1 MLDTE
6 TAPAMH
12 ALCADDRSRM
22 SEYRRHLQHASDR
35 DDIAS
40 CLLGIREW
48 LDIEEVMLFSST
60 LSYADHQIVGVGYDP
75 AWMNLYMREGFAHVD
90 PIINEIFLGNRFFSR
105 GPLIK
110 PFGSL
115 LRSRS
120 VGTLFRRL
128 AEAALD
134 FGRPA
139 HGHVG
144 GMVDGGRFMLLSAP
158 ASASPNNARVGV
170 ILGALFPSMMDA
182 MSQLSL
188 RAPDVP
194 QLSLREI
201 HLLKLLADGLIDAE
215 IAAALGISTAT
226 VRFHMQNLFQ
236 KLQARNRCHV
246 IALAYRYGYLSVARL
261 QS

>member
-6 TAPAMH
+6 TAPATD
-12 ALCADDRSRM
+12 ALCAYDRALLSD
-22 SEYRRHLQHASDR
+22 YHQHLQHASDR
-35 DDIAS
+35 DGIAA
-40 CLLGIREW
+40 CLAGIREW
-48 LDIEEVMLFSST
+48 VDLEEIMLFTST
-60 LSYADHQIVGVGYDP
+60 LSYVDHQIVGVGHDP

-105 GPLIK
+105 SPLIK

-128 AEAALD
+128 AEAAMD

-139 HGHVG
+139 HGYVG
-144 GMVDGGRFMLLSAP
+144 GVIDGGRFMLLSAP
-158 ASASPNNARVGV
+158 ATESPNNARAGL
-170 ILGALFPSMMDA
+170 ILGSLFPSLMNT

-188 RAPDVP
+188 RASDAP
-194 QLSLREI
+194 QLSLREV

-215 IAAALGISTAT
+215 IAIALGISTAT

-246 IALAYRYGYLSVARL
+246 IALAYRYGYLSVARM
-261 QS
+261 QN